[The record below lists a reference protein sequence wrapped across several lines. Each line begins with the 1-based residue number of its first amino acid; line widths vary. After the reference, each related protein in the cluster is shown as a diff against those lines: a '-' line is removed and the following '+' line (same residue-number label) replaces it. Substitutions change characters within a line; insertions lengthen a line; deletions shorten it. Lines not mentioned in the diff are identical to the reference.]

1 MINFLIEYIYSL
13 MYVVGLTFI
22 ISLVIPNVRKQT
34 MVKLIT
40 SAIIYAVIVNIVTY
54 STADFASW
62 FIIGN
67 LICMATDFV
76 YCVFITNQYKLSN
89 LLVTILYY
97 NVFSIS
103 SSGLV
108 STAMLLSFSD
118 YLNII
123 MGNSRWLVVAVV
135 NVYSIVISYII
146 LKNKEN
152 VFDSLP
158 ILNICFYVLIN
169 IIELAI
175 ILLLNG
181 VLSNVN
187 NLYITV
193 VIVLMALLLVL
204 VDYFILSSSENFIEK
219 GKLELLENSYS
230 ITKQYLEDLSHEQLE
245 LNKFKHDFSNH
256 LNVLNGLVNND
267 SLEAKRYLIEL
278 NENLKEIKQVVFSG
292 NSVVDSIIN
301 FKINLNSDIN
311 FETNLMVKKEINI
324 PENKLSSLLFNL
336 IDNAIAA
343 ARNTNDKT
351 VTIKIISKN
360 DMLLI
365 EISNSANREP
375 NFKTTK
381 GKGHGNGM
389 MIIKEIVSSLGGMI
403 DYKYNQNKVSFR
415 IIISE

>member
-13 MYVVGLTFI
+13 MYVIGLTFI
-22 ISLVIPNVRKQT
+22 ISLVIPNVRKQNT
-34 MVKLIT
+34 VKLMI
-40 SAIIYAVIVNIVTY
+40 SAIIYAIVVNIVTY

-67 LICMATDFV
+67 LICMATDFI
-76 YCVFITNQYKLSN
+76 YCGFITNQYKLSN

-97 NVFSIS
+97 NVFVIDC
-103 SSGLV
+103 GIII
-108 STAMLLSFSD
+108 STAMLYLSSD
-118 YLNII
+118 YVSII
-123 MGNSRWLVVAVV
+123 TGNGRCVVAAII
-135 NVYSIVISYII
+135 NIYSILVSYFI
-146 LKNKEN
+146 LRKKEYI
-152 VFDSLP
+152 FDGLP
-158 ILNICFYVLIN
+158 KIN
-169 IIELAI
+169 IIFFAI
-175 ILLLNG
+175 INVIELFIILFLNTF
-181 VLSNVN
+181 LSK
-187 NLYITV
+187 IISIDIAI
-193 VIVLMALLLVL
+193 VIVLMAILLILVN
-204 VDYFILSSSENFIEK
+204 YFIISSSENFIEK

-267 SLEAKRYLIEL
+267 SLEAKKYLTKL

-292 NSVVDSIIN
+292 NSVIDSIIN
-301 FKINLNSDIN
+301 FKINLNPDIN

-336 IDNAIAA
+336 IDNAVAA
-343 ARNTNDKT
+343 AKDTNDKT

-365 EISNSANREP
+365 EISNSTNKEP
-375 NFKTTK
+375 NFITNK

-403 DYKYNQNKVSFR
+403 NYKYNQNLVSFR

>member
-13 MYVVGLTFI
+13 MYVIGLTFI
-22 ISLVIPNVRKQT
+22 ISLVIPNVRKQNT
-34 MVKLIT
+34 VKLMI
-40 SAIIYAVIVNIVTY
+40 SAIIYAIVVNIVTY

-67 LICMATDFV
+67 LICMATDFI
-76 YCVFITNQYKLSN
+76 YCGFITNQYKLSN

-97 NVFSIS
+97 NVFVIS
-103 SSGLV
+103 CGIIISF
-108 STAMLLSFSD
+108 AMMHLLSD
-118 YLNII
+118 YLSVLTGNARTIIIIFVNI
-123 MGNSRWLVVAVV
+123 L
-135 NVYSIVISYII
+135 SIFISYNI
-146 LKNKEN
+146 LKDKEYI
-152 VFDSLP
+152 FDGLP
-158 ILNICFYVLIN
+158 TIN
-169 IIELAI
+169 ILFYTVINVIELLI
-175 ILLLNG
+175 VLLLNTI
-181 VLSNVN
+181 LSTSNDIN
-187 NLYITV
+187 IT
-193 VIVLMALLLVL
+193 ISIILMALLLVL

-267 SLEAKRYLIEL
+267 SLEAKKYLTKL

-301 FKINLNSDIN
+301 FKINLNPDIN

-336 IDNAIAA
+336 IDNAVAA
-343 ARNTNDKT
+343 ARDTNDKM

-365 EISNSANREP
+365 EISNSANKEP
-375 NFKTTK
+375 NFITNK
-381 GKGHGNGM
+381 GKGHGNGI

-403 DYKYNQNKVSFR
+403 NYKYNQNLVSFR

>member
-13 MYVVGLTFI
+13 MYVIGLTFI
-22 ISLVIPNVRKQT
+22 ISLVIPNVRKQNT
-34 MVKLIT
+34 VKLMI
-40 SAIIYAVIVNIVTY
+40 SAIIYAIVVNIVTY

-67 LICMATDFV
+67 LICMATDFI
-76 YCVFITNQYKLSN
+76 YCGFITNQYKLSN

-97 NVFSIS
+97 NIFIINCGVFAALMMNLKELKYIEVAI
-103 SSGLV
+103 G
-108 STAMLLSFSD
+108 D
-118 YLNII
+118 I
-123 MGNSRWLVVAVV
+123 RWLIVGFV
-135 NVYSIVISYII
+135 NLFSLMISIIV
-146 LKNKEN
+146 LHNKEN
-152 VFDSLP
+152 IFRDLP
-158 ILNICFYVLIN
+158 KVNVIFYTIIN
-169 IIELAI
+169 IIELLI
-175 ILLLNG
+175 VLLLNTI
-181 VLSNVN
+181 LSTSNDIN
-187 NLYITV
+187 IT
-193 VIVLMALLLVL
+193 ISIILMALLLVL

-230 ITKQYLEDLSHEQLE
+230 ITKQYL
-245 LNKFKHDFSNH
+245 
-256 LNVLNGLVNND
+256 NND
-267 SLEAKRYLIEL
+267 SLEAKKYLTKL

-301 FKINLNSDIN
+301 FKINLNPDIN

-343 ARNTNDKT
+343 ARDTNDKT

-365 EISNSANREP
+365 EISNSANKEP
-375 NFKTTK
+375 NFITTK

-403 DYKYNQNKVSFR
+403 NYKYNQNLVSFR

>member
-13 MYVVGLTFI
+13 MYVIGLTFI
-22 ISLVIPNVRKQT
+22 ISLVIPNVRKQNT
-34 MVKLIT
+34 VKLMI
-40 SAIIYAVIVNIVTY
+40 SAIIYAIVVNIVTY

-67 LICMATDFV
+67 LICMATDFI
-76 YCVFITNQYKLSN
+76 YCGFITNQYKLSN

-97 NVFSIS
+97 NIFSMCS
-103 SSGLV
+103 SLLV
-108 STAMLLSFSD
+108 TIAMLLKSSNYLYVALGNVRGLIVAIINLFS
-118 YLNII
+118 IF
-123 MGNSRWLVVAVV
+123 
-135 NVYSIVISYII
+135 ISYNIF
-146 LKNKEN
+146 KNKQFI
-152 VFDSLP
+152 FDHLSTLY
-158 ILNICFYVLIN
+158 LTLYTLTNIT
-169 IIELAI
+169 ELTI
-175 ILLLNG
+175 ILLLNTI
-181 VLSNVN
+181 LSDIN
-187 NLYITV
+187 NILVMIA
-193 VIVLMALLLVL
+193 IILMSLLLIL
-204 VDYFILSSSENFIEK
+204 VNYFMISSSENFIEK

-256 LNVLNGLVNND
+256 LNALNGLVNND
-267 SLEAKRYLIEL
+267 SLEAKKYLTKL

-301 FKINLNSDIN
+301 FKINLNPDIN

-336 IDNAIAA
+336 IDNAVAA
-343 ARNTNDKT
+343 ARDTNDKT

-365 EISNSANREP
+365 EISNSANKEP
-375 NFKTTK
+375 NFITTK

-403 DYKYNQNKVSFR
+403 NYKYNQNLVSFR

>member
-1 MINFLIEYIYSL
+1 
-13 MYVVGLTFI
+13 
-22 ISLVIPNVRKQT
+22 
-34 MVKLIT
+34 
-40 SAIIYAVIVNIVTY
+40 
-54 STADFASW
+54 
-62 FIIGN
+62 
-67 LICMATDFV
+67 MATDFI
-76 YCVFITNQYKLSN
+76 YCGFITNQYKLSN

-97 NVFSIS
+97 NIFSMCS
-103 SSGLV
+103 SLLV
-108 STAMLLSFSD
+108 TIAMLLKSSNYLYVALGNVRGLIVAIINLFS
-118 YLNII
+118 IF
-123 MGNSRWLVVAVV
+123 
-135 NVYSIVISYII
+135 ISYNIF
-146 LKNKEN
+146 KNKQFI
-152 VFDSLP
+152 FDHLSTLY
-158 ILNICFYVLIN
+158 LTLYTLTNIT
-169 IIELAI
+169 ELTI
-175 ILLLNG
+175 ILLLNTI
-181 VLSNVN
+181 LSDINNILVMIAVILMSFLLILVN
-187 NLYITV
+187 
-193 VIVLMALLLVL
+193 
-204 VDYFILSSSENFIEK
+204 YFMISSSENFIEK

-267 SLEAKRYLIEL
+267 SLEAKKYLTKL

-292 NSVVDSIIN
+292 NSIVDSIIN
-301 FKINLNSDIN
+301 FKVNLNPDIN

-343 ARNTNDKT
+343 ARDTNDKT

-365 EISNSANREP
+365 EISNSANKEP
-375 NFKTTK
+375 NFITNK

-403 DYKYNQNKVSFR
+403 NYKYNQNLVSFR

>member
-13 MYVVGLTFI
+13 MYVIGLTFI
-22 ISLVIPNVRKQT
+22 ISLVIPNVRKQNT
-34 MVKLIT
+34 VKLMI
-40 SAIIYAVIVNIVTY
+40 SAIIYAIVVNIVTY

-67 LICMATDFV
+67 LICMATDFI
-76 YCVFITNQYKLSN
+76 YCGFITNQYKLSN

-97 NVFSIS
+97 NIFSIS
-103 SSGLV
+103 SSVLV
-108 STAMLLSFSD
+108 STTMLYILSD
-118 YLNII
+118 YLNVL
-123 MGNSRWLVVAVV
+123 MGSGRCLVIAMI
-135 NVYSIVISYII
+135 NIFSIFISYNI
-146 LKNKEN
+146 LKNKEYI
-152 VFDSLP
+152 FDNLP
-158 ILNICFYVLIN
+158 KLNIACYFIIN
-169 IIELAI
+169 IIELII
-175 ILLLNG
+175 ILLLN
-181 VLSNVN
+181 VILSQNSSI
-187 NLYITV
+187 YIIAAIT
-193 VIVLMALLLVL
+193 LMAILLILVN
-204 VDYFILSSSENFIEK
+204 YFIISSSENFIEK

-267 SLEAKRYLIEL
+267 SLEAKKYLTKL

-292 NSVVDSIIN
+292 NSVIDSIIN
-301 FKINLNSDIN
+301 FKINLNPDIN

-336 IDNAIAA
+336 IDNAVAA
-343 ARNTNDKT
+343 ARDTNDKT
-351 VTIKIISKN
+351 ITIKIISKN

-365 EISNSANREP
+365 EISNSTNKEP
-375 NFKTTK
+375 NFITTK

-403 DYKYNQNKVSFR
+403 NYKYNQNLVSFR

>member
-13 MYVVGLTFI
+13 MYVIGLTFI
-22 ISLVIPNVRKQT
+22 ISLVIPNVRKQNT
-34 MVKLIT
+34 VKLMI
-40 SAIIYAVIVNIVTY
+40 SAIIYAIVVNIVTY

-67 LICMATDFV
+67 LICMATDFI
-76 YCVFITNQYKLSN
+76 YCGFITNQYKLSN

-97 NVFSIS
+97 NIFSIS
-103 SSGLV
+103 SSVLV
-108 STAMLLSFSD
+108 STTMLYILSD
-118 YLNII
+118 YLNVL
-123 MGNSRWLVVAVV
+123 MGSGRCLVIAMI
-135 NVYSIVISYII
+135 NIFSIFISYNI
-146 LKNKEN
+146 LKNKEYI
-152 VFDSLP
+152 FDNLP
-158 ILNICFYVLIN
+158 KLNIACYFIIN
-169 IIELAI
+169 IIELII
-175 ILLLNG
+175 ILLLN
-181 VLSNVN
+181 VILSQNSSI
-187 NLYITV
+187 YIIAAIT
-193 VIVLMALLLVL
+193 LMAILLILVN
-204 VDYFILSSSENFIEK
+204 YFIISSSENFIEK

-230 ITKQYLEDLSHEQLE
+230 ITKQYLEDLRHEQLE

-267 SLEAKRYLIEL
+267 SLEAKKYLTKL

-301 FKINLNSDIN
+301 FKINLNPDIN

-343 ARNTNDKT
+343 ARDTNDKT

-365 EISNSANREP
+365 EISNSTNKEP
-375 NFKTTK
+375 SFITTK

-403 DYKYNQNKVSFR
+403 NYKYNQNLVSFR

>member
-13 MYVVGLTFI
+13 MYVIGLTFI
-22 ISLVIPNVRKQT
+22 ISLVIPNVRKQNT
-34 MVKLIT
+34 VKLMI
-40 SAIIYAVIVNIVTY
+40 SSIIYAIVVNIVTY

-67 LICMATDFV
+67 LICMATDFI
-76 YCVFITNQYKLSN
+76 YCGFITNQYKLSN

-97 NVFSIS
+97 NIFSIS
-103 SSGLV
+103 SSVLV
-108 STAMLLSFSD
+108 STTMLYILSD
-118 YLNII
+118 YLNVL
-123 MGNSRWLVVAVV
+123 MGSGRCLVIAMI
-135 NVYSIVISYII
+135 NIFSIFISYNI
-146 LKNKEN
+146 LKNKEYI
-152 VFDSLP
+152 FDNLP
-158 ILNICFYVLIN
+158 KLNIACYFIIN
-169 IIELAI
+169 IIELII
-175 ILLLNG
+175 ILLLN
-181 VLSNVN
+181 VILSQNSSI
-187 NLYITV
+187 YIIAAIT
-193 VIVLMALLLVL
+193 LMAILLILVN
-204 VDYFILSSSENFIEK
+204 YFIISSSENFIEK

-267 SLEAKRYLIEL
+267 SLEAKKYLTKL

-292 NSVVDSIIN
+292 NSVIDSIIN
-301 FKINLNSDIN
+301 FKINLNPDIN

-336 IDNAIAA
+336 IDNAVAA
-343 ARNTNDKT
+343 ARDTNDKT
-351 VTIKIISKN
+351 ITIKIISKN

-365 EISNSANREP
+365 EISNSTNKEP
-375 NFKTTK
+375 NFITTK

-403 DYKYNQNKVSFR
+403 NYKYNQNVVSFR

>member
-13 MYVVGLTFI
+13 MYVIGLTFI
-22 ISLVIPNVRKQT
+22 ISLVIPNVRKQNT
-34 MVKLIT
+34 VKLMI
-40 SAIIYAVIVNIVTY
+40 SAIIYAIVVNIVTY

-67 LICMATDFV
+67 LICMATDFI
-76 YCVFITNQYKLSN
+76 YCGFITNQYKLSN

-97 NVFSIS
+97 NIFSMCS
-103 SSGLV
+103 SLLV
-108 STAMLLSFSD
+108 TIAMLLKSSNYLYVALGNVRGLIVAIINLFS
-118 YLNII
+118 IF
-123 MGNSRWLVVAVV
+123 
-135 NVYSIVISYII
+135 ISYNIF
-146 LKNKEN
+146 KNKQFI
-152 VFDSLP
+152 FDHLSTLY
-158 ILNICFYVLIN
+158 LTLYTLTNIT
-169 IIELAI
+169 ELTI
-175 ILLLNG
+175 ILLLNTI
-181 VLSNVN
+181 LSDIN
-187 NLYITV
+187 NILVMIA
-193 VIVLMALLLVL
+193 IILMSLLLIL
-204 VDYFILSSSENFIEK
+204 VNYFMISSSENFIEK

-267 SLEAKRYLIEL
+267 SLEAKKYLTKL

-301 FKINLNSDIN
+301 FKINLNPDIN

-336 IDNAIAA
+336 IDNAVAA
-343 ARNTNDKT
+343 ARDTNDKT

-365 EISNSANREP
+365 EISNSANKEP
-375 NFKTTK
+375 NFITTK

-403 DYKYNQNKVSFR
+403 NYKYNQNLVSFR

>member
-13 MYVVGLTFI
+13 MYVIGLTFI
-22 ISLVIPNVRKQT
+22 ISLVIPNVRKQNT
-34 MVKLIT
+34 VKLMI
-40 SAIIYAVIVNIVTY
+40 SAIIYAIVVNIVTY

-67 LICMATDFV
+67 LICMATDFI
-76 YCVFITNQYKLSN
+76 YCGFITNQYKLSN
-89 LLVTILYY
+89 LLVTILHY
-97 NVFSIS
+97 NVFSMS
-103 SSGLV
+103 SSVLI
-108 STAMLLSFSD
+108 STAMLFSLSD
-118 YLNII
+118 YFNII
-123 MGNSRWLVVAVV
+123 MGNGRWLVVAGV
-135 NVYSIVISYII
+135 NIYSIIVSYII

-152 VFDSLP
+152 IFDSLP
-158 ILNICFYVLIN
+158 TLNICFYVLIN
-169 IIELAI
+169 IIELVI

-181 VLSNVN
+181 VLSNIN
-187 NLYITV
+187 NMYITV

-267 SLEAKRYLIEL
+267 SLEAKKYLTKL

-301 FKINLNSDIN
+301 FKVNLNPDIN

-343 ARNTNDKT
+343 ARDTNDKT

-365 EISNSANREP
+365 EISNSANKEP
-375 NFKTTK
+375 NFITTK

-403 DYKYNQNKVSFR
+403 NYKYNQNLVSFR

>member
-13 MYVVGLTFI
+13 MYVIGLTFI
-22 ISLVIPNVRKQT
+22 ISLVIPNVRKQNT
-34 MVKLIT
+34 VKLMI
-40 SAIIYAVIVNIVTY
+40 SAIIYAIVVNIVTY

-67 LICMATDFV
+67 LICMATDFI
-76 YCVFITNQYKLSN
+76 YCGFITNQYKLSN

-97 NVFSIS
+97 NIFSMCS
-103 SSGLV
+103 SLLV
-108 STAMLLSFSD
+108 TIAMLLKSSNYLYVALGNVRGLIVAIINLFS
-118 YLNII
+118 IF
-123 MGNSRWLVVAVV
+123 
-135 NVYSIVISYII
+135 ISYNIF
-146 LKNKEN
+146 KNKQFI
-152 VFDSLP
+152 FDHLSTLY
-158 ILNICFYVLIN
+158 LTLYTLTNIT
-169 IIELAI
+169 ELTI
-175 ILLLNG
+175 ILLLNTI
-181 VLSNVN
+181 LSDINNILVMIAVILMSFLLILVN
-187 NLYITV
+187 
-193 VIVLMALLLVL
+193 
-204 VDYFILSSSENFIEK
+204 YFMISSSENFIEK

-267 SLEAKRYLIEL
+267 SLEAKKYLTKL

-301 FKINLNSDIN
+301 FKINLNPDIN

-336 IDNAIAA
+336 IDNAVAA
-343 ARNTNDKT
+343 ARDTNDKT

-365 EISNSANREP
+365 EISNSTNKEP
-375 NFKTTK
+375 NFITTK

-403 DYKYNQNKVSFR
+403 NYKYNQNLVSFR

>member
-13 MYVVGLTFI
+13 MYVIGLTFI
-22 ISLVIPNVRKQT
+22 ISLVIPNVRKQNT
-34 MVKLIT
+34 VKLMI
-40 SAIIYAVIVNIVTY
+40 SAIIYAIVVNIVTY

-67 LICMATDFV
+67 LICMATDFI
-76 YCVFITNQYKLSN
+76 YCGFITNQYKLSN

-97 NVFSIS
+97 NIFSMCS
-103 SSGLV
+103 SLLV
-108 STAMLLSFSD
+108 TIAMLLKSSNYLYVALGNVRGLIVAIINLFS
-118 YLNII
+118 IF
-123 MGNSRWLVVAVV
+123 
-135 NVYSIVISYII
+135 ISYNIF
-146 LKNKEN
+146 KNKQFI
-152 VFDSLP
+152 FDHLSTLY
-158 ILNICFYVLIN
+158 LTLYTLTNIT
-169 IIELAI
+169 ELTI
-175 ILLLNG
+175 ILLLNTI
-181 VLSNVN
+181 LSDIN
-187 NLYITV
+187 NILVMIA
-193 VIVLMALLLVL
+193 IILMSLLLIL
-204 VDYFILSSSENFIEK
+204 VNYFMISSSENFIEK

-230 ITKQYLEDLSHEQLE
+230 ITKQYLEDLRHEQLE

-267 SLEAKRYLIEL
+267 SLEAKKYLTKL

-301 FKINLNSDIN
+301 FKINLNPDIN

-343 ARNTNDKT
+343 ARDTNDKT

-365 EISNSANREP
+365 EISNSANKEP
-375 NFKTTK
+375 SFITTK

-403 DYKYNQNKVSFR
+403 NYKYNQNLVSFR

>member
-13 MYVVGLTFI
+13 MYVIGLTFI
-22 ISLVIPNVRKQT
+22 ISLVIPNVRKQNT
-34 MVKLIT
+34 VKLMI
-40 SAIIYAVIVNIVTY
+40 SAIIYAIVVNIVTY

-67 LICMATDFV
+67 LICMATDFI
-76 YCVFITNQYKLSN
+76 YCGFITNQYKLSN

-97 NVFSIS
+97 NIFSIS
-103 SSGLV
+103 SSVLV
-108 STAMLLSFSD
+108 STTMLYILSD
-118 YLNII
+118 YLNVL
-123 MGNSRWLVVAVV
+123 MGSGRCLVIAMI
-135 NVYSIVISYII
+135 NIFSIFISYNI
-146 LKNKEN
+146 LKNKEYI
-152 VFDSLP
+152 FDNLP
-158 ILNICFYVLIN
+158 KLNIACYFIIN
-169 IIELAI
+169 IIELII
-175 ILLLNG
+175 ILLLN
-181 VLSNVN
+181 VILSQNSSI
-187 NLYITV
+187 YIIAAIT
-193 VIVLMALLLVL
+193 LMAILLILVN
-204 VDYFILSSSENFIEK
+204 YFIISSSENFIEK

-267 SLEAKRYLIEL
+267 SLEAKKYLTKL

-301 FKINLNSDIN
+301 FKINLNPDIN

-336 IDNAIAA
+336 IDNAVAA
-343 ARNTNDKT
+343 ARDTNDKT
-351 VTIKIISKN
+351 ITIKIISKN

-365 EISNSANREP
+365 EISNSANKEP
-375 NFKTTK
+375 NFITTK

-403 DYKYNQNKVSFR
+403 NYKYNQNLVSFR

>member
-13 MYVVGLTFI
+13 MYVIGLTFI
-22 ISLVIPNVRKQT
+22 ISLVIPNVRKQNT
-34 MVKLIT
+34 VKLMI
-40 SAIIYAVIVNIVTY
+40 SSIIYAIVVNIVTY

-67 LICMATDFV
+67 LICMATDFI
-76 YCVFITNQYKLSN
+76 YCGFITNQYKLSN

-97 NVFSIS
+97 NIFSIS
-103 SSGLV
+103 SSVLV
-108 STAMLLSFSD
+108 STTMLYILSD
-118 YLNII
+118 YLNVL
-123 MGNSRWLVVAVV
+123 MGSGRCLVIAMI
-135 NVYSIVISYII
+135 NIFSIFISYNI
-146 LKNKEN
+146 LKNKEYI
-152 VFDSLP
+152 FDNLP
-158 ILNICFYVLIN
+158 KLNIACYFIIN
-169 IIELAI
+169 IIELII
-175 ILLLNG
+175 ILLLN
-181 VLSNVN
+181 VILSQNSSI
-187 NLYITV
+187 YIIAAIT
-193 VIVLMALLLVL
+193 LMAILLILVN
-204 VDYFILSSSENFIEK
+204 YFIISSSENFIEK

-267 SLEAKRYLIEL
+267 SLEAKKYLTKL

-301 FKINLNSDIN
+301 FKINLNPDIN

-336 IDNAIAA
+336 IDNAVAA
-343 ARNTNDKT
+343 ARDTNDKT
-351 VTIKIISKN
+351 ITIKIISKN

-365 EISNSANREP
+365 EISNSANKEP
-375 NFKTTK
+375 NFITTK

-403 DYKYNQNKVSFR
+403 NYKYNQNLVSFR

>member
-13 MYVVGLTFI
+13 MYVIGLTFI
-22 ISLVIPNVRKQT
+22 ISLVIPNVRKQNT
-34 MVKLIT
+34 VKLMI
-40 SAIIYAVIVNIVTY
+40 SAIIYAIVVNIVTY

-67 LICMATDFV
+67 LICMATDFI
-76 YCVFITNQYKLSN
+76 YCGFITNQYKLSN

-97 NVFSIS
+97 NIFSIS
-103 SSGLV
+103 SSVLV
-108 STAMLLSFSD
+108 STTMLYILSD
-118 YLNII
+118 YLNVL
-123 MGNSRWLVVAVV
+123 MGSGRCLVIAMI
-135 NVYSIVISYII
+135 NIFSIFISYNI
-146 LKNKEN
+146 LKNKEYI
-152 VFDSLP
+152 FDGLP
-158 ILNICFYVLIN
+158 TIN
-169 IIELAI
+169 ILFYTVINVIELLI
-175 ILLLNG
+175 VLLLNTI
-181 VLSNVN
+181 LSTSNDIN
-187 NLYITV
+187 IT
-193 VIVLMALLLVL
+193 ISIILMALLLVL

-230 ITKQYLEDLSHEQLE
+230 ITKQYLEDLRHEQLE

-267 SLEAKRYLIEL
+267 SLEAKKYLTKL

-301 FKINLNSDIN
+301 FKINLNPDIN

-343 ARNTNDKT
+343 ARDTNDKT

-365 EISNSANREP
+365 EISNSANKEP
-375 NFKTTK
+375 SFITTK

-403 DYKYNQNKVSFR
+403 NYKYNQNLVSFR

>member
-13 MYVVGLTFI
+13 MYVIGLTFI
-22 ISLVIPNVRKQT
+22 ISLVIPNVRKQNT
-34 MVKLIT
+34 VKLMI
-40 SAIIYAVIVNIVTY
+40 SAIIYAIVVNIVTY

-67 LICMATDFV
+67 LICMATDFI
-76 YCVFITNQYKLSN
+76 YCGFITNQYKLSN

-97 NVFSIS
+97 NVFVISCGVIIS
-103 SSGLV
+103 SIMMFFSIDYYSVVSGESRAIAV
-108 STAMLLSFSD
+108 AIV
-118 YLNII
+118 NI
-123 MGNSRWLVVAVV
+123 
-135 NVYSIVISYII
+135 YSIIVSYAI
-146 LKNKEN
+146 LKNKKNILKDMPRIN
-152 VFDSLP
+152 VV
-158 ILNICFYVLIN
+158 FYTVIN
-169 IIELAI
+169 VIELFI
-175 ILLLNG
+175 ILLLNTI
-181 VLSNVN
+181 LSEN
-187 NLYITV
+187 NDIN
-193 VIVLMALLLVL
+193 IAISIILMTLLLIL
-204 VDYFILSSSENFIEK
+204 VNYFIISSSENFIEK

-267 SLEAKRYLIEL
+267 SLEAKKYLTKL

-292 NSVVDSIIN
+292 NSVIDSIIN
-301 FKINLNSDIN
+301 FKINLNPDIN

-343 ARNTNDKT
+343 ARDTNDKA

-365 EISNSANREP
+365 EISNSTNKEP
-375 NFKTTK
+375 NFITNK
-381 GKGHGNGM
+381 GKGHGNGI

-403 DYKYNQNKVSFR
+403 NYKYNQNLVSFR

>member
-13 MYVVGLTFI
+13 MYVIGLTFI
-22 ISLVIPNVRKQT
+22 ISLVIPNVRKQNT
-34 MVKLIT
+34 VKLMI
-40 SAIIYAVIVNIVTY
+40 SAIIYAIVVNIVTY

-67 LICMATDFV
+67 LICMATDFI
-76 YCVFITNQYKLSN
+76 YCGFITNQYKLSN

-97 NVFSIS
+97 NIFIINCGVFAALMMNLKELKYIEVAI
-103 SSGLV
+103 G
-108 STAMLLSFSD
+108 D
-118 YLNII
+118 I
-123 MGNSRWLVVAVV
+123 RWLIVGFV
-135 NVYSIVISYII
+135 NLFSLMISIIV
-146 LKNKEN
+146 LHNKEN
-152 VFDSLP
+152 IFRDLP
-158 ILNICFYVLIN
+158 KVNVIFYTIIN
-169 IIELAI
+169 IIELLI
-175 ILLLNG
+175 VLLLNTI
-181 VLSNVN
+181 LSTSNDIN
-187 NLYITV
+187 IT
-193 VIVLMALLLVL
+193 ISIILMALLLVL

-267 SLEAKRYLIEL
+267 SLEAKKYLTKL

-292 NSVVDSIIN
+292 NSVIDSIIN
-301 FKINLNSDIN
+301 FKINLNPDIN

-336 IDNAIAA
+336 IDNAVAA
-343 ARNTNDKT
+343 ARDTNDKT
-351 VTIKIISKN
+351 ITIKIISKN

-365 EISNSANREP
+365 EISNSTNKEP
-375 NFKTTK
+375 NFITNK
-381 GKGHGNGM
+381 GKGHGNGI

-403 DYKYNQNKVSFR
+403 NYKYNQNLVSFR

>member
-13 MYVVGLTFI
+13 MYVIGLTFI
-22 ISLVIPNVRKQT
+22 ISLVIPNVRKQNT
-34 MVKLIT
+34 VKLMI
-40 SAIIYAVIVNIVTY
+40 SAIIYAIVVNIVTY

-67 LICMATDFV
+67 LICMATDFI
-76 YCVFITNQYKLSN
+76 YCGFITNQYKLSN

-97 NVFSIS
+97 NIFSIS
-103 SSGLV
+103 SSVLV
-108 STAMLLSFSD
+108 STTMLYILSD
-118 YLNII
+118 YLNVL
-123 MGNSRWLVVAVV
+123 MGSGRCLVIAMI
-135 NVYSIVISYII
+135 NIFSIFISYNI
-146 LKNKEN
+146 LKNKEYI
-152 VFDSLP
+152 FDNLP
-158 ILNICFYVLIN
+158 KLNIACYFIIN
-169 IIELAI
+169 IIELII
-175 ILLLNG
+175 ILLLN
-181 VLSNVN
+181 VILSQNSSI
-187 NLYITV
+187 YIIAAIT
-193 VIVLMALLLVL
+193 LMAILLILVN
-204 VDYFILSSSENFIEK
+204 YFIISSSENFIEK

-230 ITKQYLEDLSHEQLE
+230 ITKQYLEDLRHEQLE

-267 SLEAKRYLIEL
+267 SLEAKKYLTKL

-301 FKINLNSDIN
+301 FKINLNPDIN

-343 ARNTNDKT
+343 ARDTNDKT

-365 EISNSANREP
+365 EISNSANKEP
-375 NFKTTK
+375 SFITTK

-403 DYKYNQNKVSFR
+403 NYKYNQNLVSFR

>member
-13 MYVVGLTFI
+13 MYVIGLTFI
-22 ISLVIPNVRKQT
+22 ISLVIPNVRKQNT
-34 MVKLIT
+34 VKLMI
-40 SAIIYAVIVNIVTY
+40 SAIIYAIVVNIVTY

-67 LICMATDFV
+67 LICMATDFI
-76 YCVFITNQYKLSN
+76 YCGLITNQYKLSN
-89 LLVTILYY
+89 LLITVLYY

-103 SSGLV
+103 CSILV
-108 STAMLLSFSD
+108 SIGMIYHFSD
-118 YLNII
+118 YLSVIK
-123 MGNSRWLVVAVV
+123 GNGRCIVAVCV
-135 NVYSIVISYII
+135 NLYSIFVSFSI
-146 LKNKEN
+146 LKNKEYI
-152 VFDSLP
+152 FETLP
-158 ILNICFYVLIN
+158 TINILLYTLIN
-169 IIELAI
+169 IIELII

-181 VLSNVN
+181 ILSKVIDI
-187 NLYITV
+187 YITA
-193 VIVLMALLLVL
+193 IIILMAILLILVN
-204 VDYFILSSSENFIEK
+204 YFIISSSENFIEK

-230 ITKQYLEDLSHEQLE
+230 ITKRYLEDLSHEQLE

-267 SLEAKRYLIEL
+267 SLEAKKYLTKL

-301 FKINLNSDIN
+301 FKINLNPDIN
-311 FETNLMVKKEINI
+311 FETNLMVKKVINI

-336 IDNAIAA
+336 IDNAVAA
-343 ARNTNDKT
+343 ARDTNDKT

-365 EISNSANREP
+365 EISNSTNKEP
-375 NFKTTK
+375 NFITTK

-403 DYKYNQNKVSFR
+403 NYKYNQNLVSFR

>member
-13 MYVVGLTFI
+13 MYVIGLTFI
-22 ISLVIPNVRKQT
+22 ISLVIPNVRKQNT
-34 MVKLIT
+34 VKLMI
-40 SAIIYAVIVNIVTY
+40 SAIIYAIVVNIVTY

-67 LICMATDFV
+67 LICMATDFI
-76 YCVFITNQYKLSN
+76 YCGFITNQYKLSN

-97 NVFSIS
+97 NIFSIS
-103 SSGLV
+103 SSVLV
-108 STAMLLSFSD
+108 STTMLYILSD
-118 YLNII
+118 YLNVL
-123 MGNSRWLVVAVV
+123 MGSGRCLVIAMI
-135 NVYSIVISYII
+135 NIFSIFISYNI
-146 LKNKEN
+146 LKNKEYI
-152 VFDSLP
+152 FDNLP
-158 ILNICFYVLIN
+158 KLNIACYFIIN
-169 IIELAI
+169 IIELII
-175 ILLLNG
+175 ILLLN
-181 VLSNVN
+181 VILSQNSSI
-187 NLYITV
+187 YIIAAIT
-193 VIVLMALLLVL
+193 LMAILLILVN
-204 VDYFILSSSENFIEK
+204 YFIISSSENFIEK

-230 ITKQYLEDLSHEQLE
+230 ITKQYLEDLRHEQLE

-267 SLEAKRYLIEL
+267 SLEAKKYLTKL

-301 FKINLNSDIN
+301 FKINLNPDIN

-343 ARNTNDKT
+343 ARDTNDKT

-365 EISNSANREP
+365 EISNSTNKEP
-375 NFKTTK
+375 SFITTK

-403 DYKYNQNKVSFR
+403 NYKYDQNLVLFR

>member
-13 MYVVGLTFI
+13 MYVIGLTFI
-22 ISLVIPNVRKQT
+22 ISLVIPNVRKQNT
-34 MVKLIT
+34 VKLMI
-40 SAIIYAVIVNIVTY
+40 SAIIYAIVVNIVTY

-67 LICMATDFV
+67 LICMATDFI
-76 YCVFITNQYKLSN
+76 YCGFITNQYKLSN

-97 NVFSIS
+97 NIFSIS
-103 SSGLV
+103 SSVLV
-108 STAMLLSFSD
+108 STTMLYILSD
-118 YLNII
+118 YLNVL
-123 MGNSRWLVVAVV
+123 MGSGRCLVIAMI
-135 NVYSIVISYII
+135 NIFSIFISYNI
-146 LKNKEN
+146 LKNKEYI
-152 VFDSLP
+152 FDNLP
-158 ILNICFYVLIN
+158 KLNIACYFIIN
-169 IIELAI
+169 IIELII
-175 ILLLNG
+175 ILLLN
-181 VLSNVN
+181 VILSQNSSI
-187 NLYITV
+187 YIIAAIT
-193 VIVLMALLLVL
+193 LMAILLILVN
-204 VDYFILSSSENFIEK
+204 YFIISSSENFIEK

-230 ITKQYLEDLSHEQLE
+230 ITKQYLEDLRHEQLE

-267 SLEAKRYLIEL
+267 SLEAKKYLTKL

-301 FKINLNSDIN
+301 FKINLNPDIN

-343 ARNTNDKT
+343 ARDTNDKA

-365 EISNSANREP
+365 EISNSTNKEP
-375 NFKTTK
+375 NFITNK
-381 GKGHGNGM
+381 GKGHGNGI

-403 DYKYNQNKVSFR
+403 NYKYNQNLVSFR

>member
-13 MYVVGLTFI
+13 MYVIGLTFI
-22 ISLVIPNVRKQT
+22 ISLVIPNVRKQNT
-34 MVKLIT
+34 VKLMI
-40 SAIIYAVIVNIVTY
+40 SAIIYAIVVNIVTY

-67 LICMATDFV
+67 LICMATDFI
-76 YCVFITNQYKLSN
+76 YCGFITNQYKLSN

-97 NVFSIS
+97 NIFSIS
-103 SSGLV
+103 SSVLV
-108 STAMLLSFSD
+108 STTMLYILSD
-118 YLNII
+118 YLNVL
-123 MGNSRWLVVAVV
+123 MGSGRCLVIAMI
-135 NVYSIVISYII
+135 NIFSIFISYNI
-146 LKNKEN
+146 LKNKEYI
-152 VFDSLP
+152 FDNLP
-158 ILNICFYVLIN
+158 KLNIACYFIIN
-169 IIELAI
+169 IIELII
-175 ILLLNG
+175 ILLLN
-181 VLSNVN
+181 VILSQNSSI
-187 NLYITV
+187 YIIAAIT
-193 VIVLMALLLVL
+193 LMAILLILVN
-204 VDYFILSSSENFIEK
+204 YFIISSSENFIEK

-230 ITKQYLEDLSHEQLE
+230 ITKQYLEDLRHEQLE

-267 SLEAKRYLIEL
+267 SLEAKKYLTKL

-292 NSVVDSIIN
+292 NSVIDSIIN
-301 FKINLNSDIN
+301 FKINLNPDIN

-343 ARNTNDKT
+343 ARDTNDKT

-365 EISNSANREP
+365 EISNSANKEP
-375 NFKTTK
+375 SFITTK

-403 DYKYNQNKVSFR
+403 NYKYNQNLVSFR